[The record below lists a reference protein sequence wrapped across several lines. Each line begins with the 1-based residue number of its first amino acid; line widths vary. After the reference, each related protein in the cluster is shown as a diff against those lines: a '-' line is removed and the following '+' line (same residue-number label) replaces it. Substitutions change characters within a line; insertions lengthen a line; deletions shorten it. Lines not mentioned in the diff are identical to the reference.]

1 MEETDPSERGLPHIT
16 SIMNR
21 VRNLKNKYR
30 NEDNITDEFNCTK
43 ISADTTGIWFFCSTV
58 TYAKVLNLD

>member
-1 MEETDPSERGLPHIT
+1 MEETDLSERGLPQIT

-30 NEDNITDEFNCTK
+30 NEENITDEFNYTK
-43 ISADTTGIWFFCSTV
+43 VSADTTGI
-58 TYAKVLNLD
+58 